1 MKFTETDNGVEAS
14 IVRNNNVEKFII
26 QGPNSEKNITDVGD
40 RKILNDGDGYYVLLA
55 VLNDDTKEVIQST
68 TVSTQNEEMPIRIN
82 REASE
87 DFEEDKFI
95 IKQDESLNGVID
107 VNQDVSTITVDL
119 VTTGIQFDEQIINVE
134 NEDNV
139 NFELKEEGGCK
150 YW

>member
-1 MKFTETDNGVEAS
+1 
-14 IVRNNNVEKFII
+14 
-26 QGPNSEKNITDVGD
+26 
-40 RKILNDGDGYYVLLA
+40 
-55 VLNDDTKEVIQST
+55 
-68 TVSTQNEEMPIRIN
+68 MPIRIN

-95 IKQDESLNGVID
+95 IKKDESLNGVID

-139 NFELKEEGGCK
+139 NFELKEEGAVNIGADNEVRIFK
-150 YW
+150 DDEESPSDTEDVMIKESED